1 MPNEDLAFEFGEMVF
16 EETGKLVNL
25 EKNLLEQ
32 GRE

>member
-1 MPNEDLAFEFGEMVF
+1 MPNEHLTFEFGEMVF
-16 EETGKLVNL
+16 EERGKLVNL